1 MGIYNAIYQEEAGIY
16 RSIVKKIKSRYYKL
30 HPGYRH
36 DFTIKNFLS
45 LNNYED
51 YPTGMQIH
59 EKSISINTKRFLLR
73 VEMKNLTQ
81 NTVVGFDGAERKR
94 IRKMINGN
102 DEEMIDLAG
111 RIISKFRNK
120 RIRKYGKKT
129 ELG

>member
-1 MGIYNAIYQEEAGIY
+1 
-16 RSIVKKIKSRYYKL
+16 
-30 HPGYRH
+30 
-36 DFTIKNFLS
+36 
-45 LNNYED
+45 
-51 YPTGMQIH
+51 MQIH

-81 NTVVGFDGAERKR
+81 NTVAGFDGAERKR

-120 RIRKYGKKT
+120 SIRKYGKKT

>member
-16 RSIVKKIKSRYYKL
+16 RSIVKKIKSRYL
-30 HPGYRH
+30 EPHV
-36 DFTIKNFLS
+36 
-45 LNNYED
+45 
-51 YPTGMQIH
+51 TGMQIH
-59 EKSISINTKRFLLR
+59 EKLISINTKRFLLR

>member
-1 MGIYNAIYQEEAGIY
+1 MGIYNSIYQEEMGIY
-16 RSIVKKIKSRYYKL
+16 RGILKKIKSRYYKSYKGRGHNFMIRNFYNMNIYEEFSLTISL
-30 HPGYRH
+30 HDASQPLDG
-36 DFTIKNFLS
+36 K
-45 LNNYED
+45 
-51 YPTGMQIH
+51 
-59 EKSISINTKRFLLR
+59 KFLLR
-73 VEMKNLTQ
+73 IEMKNLIEYP
-81 NTVVGFDGAERKR
+81 VAGFDGAERKR